1 MSIARFLP
9 LTTALFLLT
18 TVAAPIRA
26 GAQVGRADVPT
37 WEGTLTAPEWPLRAR
52 AVRRLSRHASAITA
66 TGLTRLIDLLRSE
79 LDGTASHI
87 GGENEDGEAYSE
99 YIMTLTHLVARFN
112 DPRAT
117 SLLARQGIA
126 LTNSSVFQVAMA
138 GDAGIAP
145 LVATWNENEHLRDGV
160 IVTMGQMRFYAD
172 STQAPLS
179 AASRATIDDYLLRA
193 SAEPAPWV
201 RQAFVDAVE
210 TIGDP
215 VYLPIVSDMSA
226 HDTATINGKRY
237 VARNAGMIAPVLL
250 QRREATAPLSLF
262 ASLQA
267 QESAACRVE
276 WLTGGGICNSL
287 SVKLTAAARGLARGQ
302 AAVARNVL
310 DAFLSELTAQRGKA
324 VNEHAYILLAG
335 NAQYLMSRL

>member
-1 MSIARFLP
+1 M
-9 LTTALFLLT
+9 LTA
-18 TVAAPIRA
+18 VASPIRA
-26 GAQVGRADVPT
+26 GAQVGRGDVPT
-37 WEGTLTAPEWPLRAR
+37 LENTLTAPEWPVRAQ
-52 AVRRLSRHASAITA
+52 AVRRLSRSASEISA

-117 SLLARQGIA
+117 PVLARQGIG

-145 LVATWNENEHLRDGV
+145 LVATWNANEHLRDAV

-172 STQAPLS
+172 SAREPLS

-193 SAEPAPWV
+193 SAALTPWV

-210 TIGDP
+210 AIGDP
-215 VYLPIVSDMSA
+215 VYLPTVGDISA

-237 VARNAGMIAPVLL
+237 VARNAGMILPVLL
-250 QRREATAPLSLF
+250 QRREATATVSLL

-267 QESAACRVE
+267 QESSACRME
-276 WLTGGGICNSL
+276 WIPNAGICNSL
-287 SVKLTAAARGLARGQ
+287 GVKLNA
-302 AAVARNVL
+302 
-310 DAFLSELTAQRGKA
+310 DAFLSELAAERGKA

-335 NAQYLMSRL
+335 NAQYLIARLQ